1 MEITVNFEF
10 VNWWR
15 VLSATVAAFIL
26 GGIWYSPSVF
36 GRIGLSEARQ
46 AEVHQDRD
54 RNIQLIFVIAFLFQ
68 WLTAS
73 LLAAVLGPNATIYDG
88 VIAGLLIG
96 LFFVS
101 TALGISAIFDQRPV
115 VRIFVNGSYH
125 VVAFTMMGALI
136 GWGN

>member
-15 VLSATVAAFIL
+15 VLSATVVVFLL
-26 GGIWYSPSVF
+26 GGIWYSPKVF

-46 AEVHQDRD
+46 EELYEDRD
-54 RNIQLIFVIAFLFQ
+54 RKIELIFVIAFVFQ

-73 LLAAVLGPNATIYDG
+73 LLAAVLGPNATIRDG
-88 VIAGLLIG
+88 VITGLLIG
-96 LFFVS
+96 CFFVA
-101 TALGISAIFDQRPV
+101 TALGISSIFDKRPV
-115 VRIFVNGSYH
+115 VRIFVNGSFH
-125 VVAFTMMGALI
+125 VVAFALMGGVI